1 MKIAIIGTGYVGLV
15 TGVCLAEIGHDVTC
29 IDIDE
34 QKVKKL
40 GSGISPIYEP
50 GLEELLKKN
59 ISDKKLRFTLSH
71 EIGLDDADA
80 VYLAVDTPQSEDG
93 SADLTYIL
101 QAAKDIARHLK
112 SNIVVITKSTV
123 PVGTNRTIKKTI
135 IEHLQVNVEVEI
147 VSNPEFLREGH
158 AIFDTFHGDR
168 IVIGA
173 DTKETANFVERIYNP
188 FNLPVVHTDIES
200 AELIKYASN
209 AFLATKISFINE
221 IANLCGKV
229 GANITDVSKG
239 MGMDQRI
246 GHAFLNAGIGYGG
259 SCFPKD
265 TNALLHIGQ
274 ENGYELEI
282 LNSVI
287 HVNEKQPL
295 KLVEKVLRRFSNLQ
309 DKKLAVL
316 GLSFKPNTDDMRKA
330 PSIKII
336 NELISHGAQIVAYDP
351 IAMEKAKS
359 VLPYE
364 VQYKDS
370 FYEAIKGADAC
381 LFLTEWDEFKK
392 IDLAKMK
399 LLMKTAIVFDG
410 RYCLSM
416 EELQK
421 RGFEYYTVDS
431 VSNLDFLLKREA
443 IYLW

>member
-50 GLEELLKKN
+50 GLEDLLKKN

-71 EIGLDDADA
+71 EIGLGDADA

-135 IEHLQVNVEVEI
+135 LEHLQVNVEVEL

-158 AIFDTFHGDR
+158 AIYDTFHGDR
-168 IVIGA
+168 IVIGS
-173 DTKETANFVERIYNP
+173 DTKETANFVERIYSP
-188 FNLPVVHTDIES
+188 FNLPVIHTDIES

-221 IANLCGKV
+221 MANLCGKV

-295 KLVEKVLRRFSNLQ
+295 KLVEKVLRRFSNLK

-330 PSIKII
+330 PSIKVI

-351 IAMEKAKS
+351 VAMEKAKL

-370 FYEAIKGADAC
+370 LYDAVDGADAC
-381 LFLTEWDEFKK
+381 LVLTEWDEFKK
-392 IDLAKMK
+392 IDSAKMK
-399 LLMKTAIVFDG
+399 RVMKTAIVFDG
-410 RYCLSM
+410 RYCLPM

-431 VSNLDFLLKREA
+431 VSNLDLQLKREA

>member
-71 EIGLDDADA
+71 EIGLDAADA

-135 IEHLQVNVEVEI
+135 LEHLQVNVEVEI

-158 AIFDTFHGDR
+158 AIYDTFHGDR
-168 IVIGA
+168 IVIGS
-173 DTKETANFVERIYNP
+173 DTKATANFVERIYSP
-188 FNLPVVHTDIES
+188 FNLPVIHTDIES

-246 GHAFLNAGIGYGG
+246 GHAFLHAGIGYGG

-274 ENGYELEI
+274 EYGYELEI

-295 KLVEKVLRRFSNLQ
+295 KLVEKVLRRFSNLK

-336 NELISHGAQIVAYDP
+336 NELISHGAQVVAYDP
-351 IAMEKAKS
+351 IAMEKAKF

-370 FYEAIKGADAC
+370 LYDAVDGADAC
-381 LFLTEWDEFKK
+381 LVLTEWDEFKK
-392 IDLAKMK
+392 IDSAKMK
-399 LLMKTAIVFDG
+399 RVMKTAIVFDG
-410 RYCLSM
+410 RYCLPM

-421 RGFEYYTVDS
+421 HGFEYYTVDS
-431 VSNLDFLLKREA
+431 VSNLDLLLKKEA

>member
-50 GLEELLKKN
+50 GLQELLKKN